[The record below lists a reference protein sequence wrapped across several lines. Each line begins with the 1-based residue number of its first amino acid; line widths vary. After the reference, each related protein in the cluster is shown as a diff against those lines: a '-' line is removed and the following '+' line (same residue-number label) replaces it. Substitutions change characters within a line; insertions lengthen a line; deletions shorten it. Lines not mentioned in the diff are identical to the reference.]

1 VPEPGDPITLVD
13 ADGESHEF
21 SIVDV
26 IEVSARRYAILQPA
40 EEDESAVV
48 FRVEDDT
55 LVAIEDEEEFDRV
68 LAAIQSSDEFD
79 DVTVTD
85 DDEDEDEDEDEAD
98 DADDL
103 EDEDDEDDE
112 DDDGT
117 M

>member
-1 VPEPGDPITLVD
+1 MPEPGEPITLVD

-26 IEVSARRYAILQPA
+26 IEVNARRYAILQPA

-79 DVTVTD
+79 DVTLTDDED
-85 DDEDEDEDEDEAD
+85 DDEDEEEDV
-98 DADDL
+98 
-103 EDEDDEDDE
+103 DDEDDLDDDE
-112 DDDGT
+112 DADGT

>member
-40 EEDESAVV
+40 DEDESAVV

-85 DDEDEDEDEDEAD
+85 EDEDEDEDEDDAED
-98 DADDL
+98 DV

-112 DDDGT
+112 DDEGT

>member
-1 VPEPGDPITLVD
+1 MPEPGEPITLVD

-26 IEVSARRYAILQPA
+26 IEVNARRYAILQPA
-40 EEDESAVV
+40 DENEAAVV
-48 FRVEDDT
+48 FRVEDET

-79 DVTVTD
+79 DVTLMDDDDEDEDD
-85 DDEDEDEDEDEAD
+85 DDEDEDEDDEDE
-98 DADDL
+98 
-103 EDEDDEDDE
+103 EEDD
-112 DDDGT
+112 GHA

>member
-85 DDEDEDEDEDEAD
+85 DEDEDEDEEND
-98 DADDL
+98 
-103 EDEDDEDDE
+103 DEDVEDDDE

>member
-1 VPEPGDPITLVD
+1 MPEPGDPITLVD

-40 EEDESAVV
+40 DEDESAVV

-85 DDEDEDEDEDEAD
+85 EDEDEDEDEDD
-98 DADDL
+98 DEDDV

-112 DDDGT
+112 DDEGT

>member
-48 FRVEDDT
+48 FRVEEDT

-79 DVTVTD
+79 DVTVTN
-85 DDEDEDEDEDEAD
+85 DEDED
-98 DADDL
+98 
-103 EDEDDEDDE
+103 DDEDDE
-112 DDDGT
+112 DDDDEDDDDEDDDGT
-117 M
+117 I

>member
-1 VPEPGDPITLVD
+1 MPEPGDPITLVD

-40 EEDESAVV
+40 DEDESAVV

-85 DDEDEDEDEDEAD
+85 EDEDEDEDEDDAED
-98 DADDL
+98 DV

-112 DDDGT
+112 DDEGT